1 MGKRFSSLVD
11 MQEWACSEHASK
23 KWLGTKRGD
32 HYEWIDYAAFA
43 EQVDH
48 CRAALAHLGVAAGDK
63 VAAISNNRVEWAVGA
78 YATYGRGAHYVPMYE
93 AQQSKDWEYIL
104 RDSKAKVLLCS
115 TTEIYE
121 RTLDFLETI
130 DTLQH
135 VICFDAPAE
144 AEHGFT
150 HQLEL
155 GAEDPVPSSQP
166 KLDDVAG
173 LIYTSGTTGNPK
185 GVVLS
190 HGNFI
195 SNVNAVQDVFP
206 MTDDDVSCSF
216 LPWAHSFGQT
226 CELHVLLSRGAA
238 IGLAESPQTL
248 MDDFL
253 LVRPTLLFAV
263 PRIFNRIYDGLTK
276 RMADEKPLVR
286 WLFQRGLN
294 VAARRRSTGG
304 GLLVDLEYGLL
315 DRLVFSKI
323 KARFGGRL
331 RYVFSGGAALSKEV
345 AEFIDDIGIVV
356 FEGYGL
362 TETSPIATANT
373 PEAQRLGTIGKP
385 IPGVEIFICDE
396 AGAVLP
402 DETDGE
408 IVVVGPNVMQGYHE
422 LPEATA
428 AVIFDLDGKRAFR
441 TGDMGRITSDGFVK
455 ITGRFKEQY
464 KLENGK
470 YVVPT
475 PIEDR
480 LKLSGFI
487 NQAFIYGDNR
497 RFNVCLVV
505 PDFPALARWAQE
517 QGLEDTT
524 PTALVADERAHSRVG
539 EELARYGADLKGYER
554 PRQWALLE
562 DEFTVENGLLTP
574 KMSVKRRKV
583 IEHYAQEIEALY
595 VE

>member
-11 MQEWACSEHASK
+11 MQEWACTEHASK
-23 KWLGTKRGD
+23 PLLGTKRGD
-32 HYEWIDYAAFA
+32 RYEWIDYATFA

-48 CRAALAHLGVAAGDK
+48 CRAALARLGVAAGDK
-63 VAAISNNRVEWAVGA
+63 VAVISNNRVEWAVGA
-78 YATYGRGAHYVPMYE
+78 YATYGRGANYVPMYE

-104 RDSKAKVLLCS
+104 RDSGAKVLLCS

-121 RTLDFLETI
+121 RTLEFLQTI
-130 DTLQH
+130 DTLDH

-144 AEHGFT
+144 AKHGFT
-150 HQLEL
+150 HHLKL
-155 GAEDPVPSSQP
+155 GAKDPVPSSDP

-238 IGLAESPQTL
+238 IGLAEGPQTL

-286 WLFQRGLN
+286 WLFERGMK
-294 VAARRRSTGG
+294 VAAKRRASGG
-304 GLLVDLEYGLL
+304 GVLVDLEYGLL

-396 AGAVLP
+396 QGAVLP

-408 IVVVGPNVMQGYHE
+408 IVVVGPNVMQGYHGI
-422 LPEATA
+422 PEATA

-441 TGDMGRITSDGFVK
+441 TGDMGRITSHGFVK

-505 PDFPALARWAQE
+505 PDFPALGRWAQE
-517 QGLEDTT
+517 QGIDDTT
-524 PTALVADERAHSRVG
+524 PAALVTDERAHARIG
-539 EELARYGADLKGYER
+539 EELVQYGADLKSYER
-554 PRQWALLE
+554 PRHWGLLE
-562 DEFTVENGLLTP
+562 EEFTVENGLLTP
-574 KMSVKRRKV
+574 KMSVKRRRV

-595 VE
+595 VQ